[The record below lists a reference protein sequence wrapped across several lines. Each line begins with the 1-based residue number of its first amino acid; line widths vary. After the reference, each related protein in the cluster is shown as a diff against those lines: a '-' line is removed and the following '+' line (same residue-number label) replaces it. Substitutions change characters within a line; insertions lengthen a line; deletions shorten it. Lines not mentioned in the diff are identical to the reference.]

1 MTEREKERKKDKHV
15 IQIASVSFKTKH
27 KRISNKKQK
36 LRCFLYRLYIM
47 DIQYM
52 DKLGGKLIYYSMKDN
67 MKRLY
72 ETLTDSYAV
81 ID

>member
-1 MTEREKERKKDKHV
+1 
-15 IQIASVSFKTKH
+15 
-27 KRISNKKQK
+27 
-36 LRCFLYRLYIM
+36 
-47 DIQYM
+47 M
-52 DKLGGKLIYYSMKDN
+52 DKLGGKLTYSMKDN